1 MIHPERQILHRM
13 RTILTLIVLFNLTLG
28 LQQVQAQSGKS
39 YQEWLEENRGGGKKA
54 TAKKAPVKAKSSTAK
69 GTAAKPAEEA
79 PSAVPAL
86 APPSGT
92 FMGTI
97 ACKDCQ
103 GIKTELTLNGN
114 SKGSFTMKQVYIGKP
129 ADKSV
134 VNSSGKWFLAKG
146 NKQNPDAVVLQL
158 IPTAGDIDPM
168 YFLQVSDTEVKLLSN
183 TQDEISNSRNYSLKK
198 L

>member
-1 MIHPERQILHRM
+1 MKAIIALFIL
-13 RTILTLIVLFNLTLG
+13 FSLTLG

-39 YQEWLEENRGGGKKA
+39 YQEWLEENRAGGKKTTAKAPAKSKAKPTKAEA
-54 TAKKAPVKAKSSTAK
+54 TAAAEPALEAAPV
-69 GTAAKPAEEA
+69 
-79 PSAVPAL
+79 L
-86 APPSGT
+86 ASPSGT
-92 FMGTI
+92 FRGTL

-103 GIKTELTLNGN
+103 GIKTELTLNGD
-114 SKGSFTMKQVYIGKP
+114 SKGSFTMKQIYMGKP

-168 YFLQVSDTEVKLLSN
+168 YFLQVSDTEVKLLTK
-183 TQDEISNSRNYSLKK
+183 TQDEIGSSKNHSLRK

>member
-1 MIHPERQILHRM
+1 MKAIIALF
-13 RTILTLIVLFNLTLG
+13 VLFSLTLG

-39 YQEWLEENRGGGKKA
+39 YKEWLEENRAGGKKT
-54 TAKKAPVKAKSSTAK
+54 TAKAPAK
-69 GTAAKPAEEA
+69 GKAKPAKAEAKQPIEEA
-79 PSAVPAL
+79 PAPAL
-86 APPSGT
+86 ASPNGT
-92 FMGTI
+92 FRGTL

-103 GIKTELTLNGN
+103 GIKTELTLNGD
-114 SKGSFTMKQVYIGKP
+114 SKGSFTMKQVYMGKP
-129 ADKSV
+129 AEKSV

-168 YFLQVSDTEVKLLSN
+168 YFLQVSDTEVKLLTK
-183 TQDEISNSRNYSLKK
+183 TQDEIESSKNHSLKK

>member
-1 MIHPERQILHRM
+1 MKAIIALF
-13 RTILTLIVLFNLTLG
+13 VLFSLTLG
-28 LQQVQAQSGKS
+28 LQQVKAQSGRS
-39 YQEWLEENRGGGKKA
+39 YQEWLEENRAGGKK
-54 TAKKAPVKAKSSTAK
+54 
-69 GTAAKPAEEA
+69 TAAKAPAKSKAKPTKAEA
-79 PSAVPAL
+79 TAAAEPAPEAATVL
-86 APPSGT
+86 APPNGT
-92 FMGTI
+92 FRGTL

-103 GIKTELTLNGN
+103 GIQTELTLNGD
-114 SKGSFTMKQVYIGKP
+114 SKGSFTMKQVYMGKP

-168 YFLQVSDTEVKLLSN
+168 YFLQVSDTEVKLLTK
-183 TQDEISNSRNYSLKK
+183 TQDEIGSSKNHSLKK

>member
-1 MIHPERQILHRM
+1 MKAIIALF
-13 RTILTLIVLFNLTLG
+13 VLFSLTLG

-39 YQEWLEENRGGGKKA
+39 YKEWLEENRGGKKTA
-54 TAKKAPVKAKSSTAK
+54 AKAPAKSKAKTTAKPVKAEATS
-69 GTAAKPAEEA
+69 AAEPTLEA
-79 PSAVPAL
+79 TPLL

-92 FMGTI
+92 FRGTL

-103 GIKTELTLNGN
+103 GIQTELTLNTGA
-114 SKGSFTMKQVYIGKP
+114 KGSNGSFNMKQVYMGKP

-168 YFLQVSDTEVKLLSN
+168 YFLQVSDTEVKLLTK
-183 TQDEISNSRNYSLKK
+183 TQDEIGSSKNHSLRK

>member
-1 MIHPERQILHRM
+1 MKAIIAFF
-13 RTILTLIVLFNLTLG
+13 VLFSLTLG

-39 YQEWLEENRGGGKKA
+39 YKEWLEENRGGKK
-54 TAKKAPVKAKSSTAK
+54 
-69 GTAAKPAEEA
+69 TAAKAPAKSKAKPSKAETTAAAEPEPEA
-79 PSAVPAL
+79 APVL

-92 FMGTI
+92 FRGTL

-103 GIKTELTLNGN
+103 GIQTELTLSPGAK
-114 SKGSFTMKQVYIGKP
+114 SSSGSFNMKQVYMGKP

-134 VNSSGKWFLAKG
+134 VNSSGKWFLARG

-168 YFLQVSDTEVKLLSN
+168 YFMQVSDSEVKQLSK
-183 TQDEISNSRNYSLKK
+183 TQDEISGQKNHSLKK